1 MPRRPQTQSRNN
13 VTTIMTKLNRCG
25 KENLDRLRV
34 LTEDILDLPVS
45 NAVVL
50 QRGLQLYLDLFN
62 LHLIRIPPEDA
73 WKANER
79 LNLIRTAQGTI
90 TENDG
95 GQDNIDRNDIRREET
110 ERA

>member
-1 MPRRPQTQSRNN
+1 MNRRPQTQSRNN

-25 KENLDRLRV
+25 RENLDRLRV

-62 LHLIRIPPEDA
+62 QHLIRIPPEDD

-90 TENDG
+90 TEDYRD
-95 GQDNIDRNDIRREET
+95 QNDIRREET

>member
-1 MPRRPQTQSRNN
+1 MNRRPQTQSRNN

-25 KENLDRLRV
+25 RENLDRLRV

-62 LHLIRIPPEDA
+62 QHLIRIPPEDA

-90 TENDG
+90 TEDYRDQNE
-95 GQDNIDRNDIRREET
+95 IRREET